1 MKKYLHILIKIS
13 AFVDEFYL
21 LLVKRTK
28 LQDPGLNP
36 GFSQLGGLGFS
47 SSITSKHGFH
57 ILLISSMKYANN
69 RSINS
74 KIDKSM
80 SIFFMMKVGNMGG
93 KKRLG

>member
-21 LLVKRTK
+21 LLVKRPK
-28 LQDPGLNP
+28 LPDP